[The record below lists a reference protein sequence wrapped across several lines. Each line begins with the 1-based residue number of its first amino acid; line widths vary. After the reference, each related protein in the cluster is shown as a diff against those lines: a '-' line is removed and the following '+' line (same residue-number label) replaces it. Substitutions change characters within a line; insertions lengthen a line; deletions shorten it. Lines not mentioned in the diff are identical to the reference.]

1 MCGLRRFFSWFL
13 FKNEFLEKLWCFVPQ
28 IIVVNNEFKKNR
40 IHFGRY
46 FCGKCLPFAG
56 SLISD
61 FIRYRYLTSR
71 LGENSR

>member
-1 MCGLRRFFSWFL
+1 MRASSFFQLVFL
-13 FKNEFLEKLWCFVPQ
+13 FKKCFVSQ
-28 IIVVNNEFKKNR
+28 IIVVNNEFKKNG

-46 FCGKCLPFAG
+46 FCRKSLPFAG

-61 FIRYRYLTSR
+61 FITRHRYLTLR